1 MAERVSLTDQAI
13 RMIRDW
19 TSLPKNERDA
29 LAREI
34 AAAARYWNQSAEEH
48 ERFQRFMLAA
58 VIPRR

>member
-1 MAERVSLTDQAI
+1 MAERVQLTDQAF

-29 LAREI
+29 MAREI
-34 AAAARYWNQSAEEH
+34 AAAARYWNQSKEER
-48 ERFQRFMLAA
+48 ERFRRFMLAA